1 MRLGIGGLGRSELH
15 LEFHETLQRLQEV
28 FEGGRREHDRA
39 APSDRVFRDFEEAT
53 VLILFE
59 VAAEN
64 LPFVDDLFGSD
75 EGLIHS
81 LSGVLVH
88 HIYWLVAV
96 FVGEMRASTW
106 LGICP
111 SNDDCGHFPRKIEDA

>member
-1 MRLGIGGLGRSELH
+1 MSDVLSLIHTGGVQGAHHGVQELLGG
-15 LEFHETLQRLQEV
+15 V
-28 FEGGRREHDRA
+28 DREN
-39 APSDRVFRDFEEAT
+39 DRVAAAAHILGDLDEFTAVVLLEIEE
-53 VLILFE
+53 
-59 VAAEN
+59 EN

-75 EGLIHS
+75 EVLIHS